1 MQPSQVLF
9 QGEALPRA
17 LPVCDHYAG
26 TEVRMRKALALQS
39 ELGPIFDI
47 TFDCE
52 DGAPIGQEA
61 AHAQLVASL
70 LNSSENQFKRVG
82 VRIHDPS
89 HPCWKSDVATLVS
102 QAGQQIAFVMI
113 PKVISAEQTQSVIDE
128 INHVAKAAHIGR
140 VIPIQVLIET
150 HGALQDV
157 QAIAALEQVES
168 LSFGLMDFVS
178 AHHGAIPGQAMDRGQ
193 FDHPLVARAMLE
205 ISAACHAHG
214 KIPSHNVC
222 TNIHDA
228 SLIESD
234 TLRAKNEFGYTRKW
248 SIHPNQIPV
257 IVKAMS
263 PSSAEVETAAAIL
276 LAAQAAQW
284 GPIQHEGKLH
294 DRASYRYYWTVLQ
307 KAQVTGQ
314 IIPAKAQ
321 SLLESLK

>member
-70 LNSSENQFKRVG
+70 LNSPENQFKRVG

-102 QAGQQIAFVMI
+102 QAGQQIAFLMI

-128 INHVAKAAHIGR
+128 INHVAKGAHIGR

-214 KIPSHNVC
+214 KVPSHNVC

>member
-113 PKVISAEQTQSVIDE
+113 PKVTSAEQTQSVIDE

-214 KIPSHNVC
+214 KVPSHNVC

-314 IIPAKAQ
+314 TIPAKAQ

>member
-1 MQPSQVLF
+1 MQANQVLF

-26 TEVRMRKALALQS
+26 TEVRMRKALTLQA
-39 ELGPIFDI
+39 ELGPVFDI

-52 DGAPIGQEA
+52 DGAPVGKEA
-61 AHAQLVASL
+61 EHAQLVADIL
-70 LNSSENQFKRVG
+70 LSSDNRFNRVG

-89 HPCWKSDVATLVS
+89 HSCWKADVATLIK
-102 QAGQQIAFVMI
+102 QAGKKIAFVMI
-113 PKVISAEQTQSVIDE
+113 PKVVSATQTQSIIDE
-128 INHVAKAAHIGR
+128 INHVAKTANIGR

-178 AHHGAIPGQAMDRGQ
+178 AHHGAIPGSAMDRGQ

-214 KIPSHNVC
+214 KVASHNVC
-222 TNIHDA
+222 TNINDVA
-228 SLIESD
+228 IIESD
-234 TLRAKNEFGYTRKW
+234 TLRAKNEFGFTRKW

-257 IVKAMS
+257 IVKTLS
-263 PSSAEVETAAAIL
+263 PSPSEIEEACSIL

-294 DRASYRYYWTVLQ
+294 DRASYRYFWTILQ
-307 KAQVTGQ
+307 KAHLTGHA
-314 IIPAKAQ
+314 IPAKAEK
-321 SLLESLK
+321 LL

>member
-1 MQPSQVLF
+1 MRQVLA
-9 QGEALPRA
+9 GEE
-17 LPVCDHYAG
+17 G
-26 TEVRMRKALALQS
+26 FE
-39 ELGPIFDI
+39 
-47 TFDCE
+47 
-52 DGAPIGQEA
+52 
-61 AHAQLVASL
+61 
-70 LNSSENQFKRVG
+70 
-82 VRIHDPS
+82 PS
-89 HPCWKSDVATLVS
+89 
-102 QAGQQIAFVMI
+102 
-113 PKVISAEQTQSVIDE
+113 
-128 INHVAKAAHIGR
+128 
-140 VIPIQVLIET
+140 

-307 KAQVTGQ
+307 KGQVTGQ
-314 IIPAKAQ
+314 TISAKAQ

>member
-1 MQPSQVLF
+1 MRPSQVLF

-61 AHAQLVASL
+61 EHAQLVASL
-70 LNSSENQFKRVG
+70 LKSSDNRFKRVG

-89 HPCWKSDVATLVS
+89 HPSWKSDVATLVG
-102 QAGQQIAFVMI
+102 QAGAEIAFVMI
-113 PKVISAEQTQSVIDE
+113 PKVTSAEQTQMIIDE
-128 INHVAKAAHIGR
+128 INHVAKSAQIGR

-157 QAIAALEQVES
+157 EAIAALEQVES

-178 AHHGAIPGQAMDRGQ
+178 AHHGAIPGNAMDRGQ

-214 KIPSHNVC
+214 KVPSHNVC
-222 TNIHDA
+222 TNIQDA
-228 SLIESD
+228 ELIESD

-263 PSSAEVETAAAIL
+263 PSSSEVETAATIL
-276 LAAQAAQW
+276 LAAQDAQW
-284 GPIQHEGKLH
+284 GPIQHAGKLH

-307 KAQVTGQ
+307 KAHLTGQ
-314 IIPAKAQ
+314 HIPASA
-321 SLLESLK
+321 SALL

>member
-70 LNSSENQFKRVG
+70 LNSPENQFKRVG

-307 KAQVTGQ
+307 KGQVTGQ
-314 IIPAKAQ
+314 TIPAKAQ

>member
-1 MQPSQVLF
+1 
-9 QGEALPRA
+9 
-17 LPVCDHYAG
+17 
-26 TEVRMRKALALQS
+26 MRKALALQA
-39 ELGPIFDI
+39 ELGPVFDI

-52 DGAPIGQEA
+52 DGAPVGKEA
-61 AHAQLVASL
+61 EHAQLVADIL
-70 LNSSENQFKRVG
+70 LSSDNRFNRVG

-89 HPCWKSDVATLVS
+89 HPCWKADVATLIK
-102 QAGQQIAFVMI
+102 QAGKKIAFVMI
-113 PKVISAEQTQSVIDE
+113 PKVVSATQTQNIIDE
-128 INHVAKAAHIGR
+128 INHVAKTANIGR

-178 AHHGAIPGQAMDRGQ
+178 AHHGAIPGNAMDRGQ

-214 KIPSHNVC
+214 KVPSHNVC
-222 TNIHDA
+222 TNINDVA
-228 SLIESD
+228 IIESD
-234 TLRAKNEFGYTRKW
+234 TLRAKNEFGFTRKW

-257 IVKAMS
+257 IVKTLS
-263 PSSAEVETAAAIL
+263 PSPNEIDEACSIL

-294 DRASYRYYWTVLQ
+294 DRASYRYFWTILQ
-307 KAQVTGQ
+307 KAHLTGHA
-314 IIPAKAQ
+314 IPAKAEK
-321 SLLESLK
+321 LL

>member
-1 MQPSQVLF
+1 MRPSQVLF

-61 AHAQLVASL
+61 EHAQLVASL
-70 LNSSENQFKRVG
+70 LNSPENRFKRVG

-89 HPCWKSDVATLVS
+89 HPSWKSDVATLVG
-102 QAGQQIAFVMI
+102 QAGAEIAFVMI
-113 PKVISAEQTQSVIDE
+113 PKVTSAEQTQMIIDE
-128 INHVAKAAHIGR
+128 INHVAKSAQIGR

-178 AHHGAIPGQAMDRGQ
+178 AHHGAIPGNAMDRGQ

-214 KIPSHNVC
+214 KVPSHNVC
-222 TNIHDA
+222 TNIQDA
-228 SLIESD
+228 ELIESD

-263 PSSAEVETAAAIL
+263 PSSSEVETAATIL
-276 LAAQAAQW
+276 LAAQDAQW
-284 GPIQHEGKLH
+284 GPIQHAGKLH

-307 KAQVTGQ
+307 KAHLTGQ
-314 IIPAKAQ
+314 HIPASA
-321 SLLESLK
+321 SALL

>member
-26 TEVRMRKALALQS
+26 TEVRMRKALALQA
-39 ELGPIFDI
+39 ELGPVFDI

-52 DGAPIGQEA
+52 DGAPVGKEA
-61 AHAQLVASL
+61 EHAQLVADIL
-70 LNSSENQFKRVG
+70 LSSDNRFNRVG

-89 HPCWKSDVATLVS
+89 HPCWKADVATLIK
-102 QAGQQIAFVMI
+102 QAGKKIAFVMI
-113 PKVISAEQTQSVIDE
+113 PKVVSAEQTQTIIDE
-128 INHVAKAAHIGR
+128 INHVAKTANIGR

-150 HGALQDV
+150 HGALHEV
-157 QAIAALEQVES
+157 YEIAALEQVES

-178 AHHGAIPGQAMDRGQ
+178 AHHGAIPGNAMDRGQ

-214 KIPSHNVC
+214 KVASHNVC
-222 TNIHDA
+222 TNINDVA
-228 SLIESD
+228 IIESD
-234 TLRAKNEFGYTRKW
+234 TLRAKNEFGFTRKW

-257 IVKAMS
+257 IVKTLS
-263 PSSAEVETAAAIL
+263 PSPSEIEEACSIL

-294 DRASYRYYWTVLQ
+294 DRASYRYFWTILQ
-307 KAQVTGQ
+307 KAHLTGHA
-314 IIPAKAQ
+314 IPAKAEK
-321 SLLESLK
+321 LL

>member
-26 TEVRMRKALALQS
+26 TEVRMRKALALQA
-39 ELGPIFDI
+39 ELGPVFDI

-52 DGAPIGQEA
+52 DGAPVGKEA
-61 AHAQLVASL
+61 EHAQLVADIL
-70 LNSSENQFKRVG
+70 LSSDNRFNRVG

-89 HPCWKSDVATLVS
+89 HPCWKADVATLIK
-102 QAGQQIAFVMI
+102 QAGKKIAFVMI
-113 PKVISAEQTQSVIDE
+113 PKVVSAEQTQTIIDE
-128 INHVAKAAHIGR
+128 INHVSKTANIGR

-150 HGALQDV
+150 HGALHEV
-157 QAIAALEQVES
+157 YEIAALEQVES

-178 AHHGAIPGQAMDRGQ
+178 AHHGAIPGNAMDRGQ

-214 KIPSHNVC
+214 KVASHNVC
-222 TNIHDA
+222 TNINDVA
-228 SLIESD
+228 IIESD
-234 TLRAKNEFGYTRKW
+234 TLRAKNEFGFTRKW

-257 IVKAMS
+257 IVKTLS
-263 PSSAEVETAAAIL
+263 PSPSEIEEACSIL

-294 DRASYRYYWTVLQ
+294 DRASYRYFWTILQ
-307 KAQVTGQ
+307 KAHLTGHA
-314 IIPAKAQ
+314 IPAKAEK
-321 SLLESLK
+321 LL